1 MILSKFCNV
10 ASLKRNAISTI
21 FSQQILGSGLLL
33 VGNKAISIVDVI
45 LKLVT
50 TYHLRYVVNV
60 ALLQTLIILIDLL
73 VILLE

>member
-10 ASLKRNAISTI
+10 ASLKRNAISTT

-73 VILLE
+73 VILLK

>member
-50 TYHLRYVVNV
+50 TYHLKYVVNV

-73 VILLE
+73 VILLK

>member
-1 MILSKFCNV
+1 MLY
-10 ASLKRNAISTI
+10 L
-21 FSQQILGSGLLL
+21 FSQQTLGSGLLL

-50 TYHLRYVVNV
+50 TYHLKYVVNV

-73 VILLE
+73 VILLK

>member
-1 MILSKFCNV
+1 MLL
-10 ASLKRNAISTI
+10 AWREMLYL

-50 TYHLRYVVNV
+50 TYHLKYVVNV

-73 VILLE
+73 VILLK

>member
-73 VILLE
+73 VILLK

>member
-10 ASLKRNAISTI
+10 ASLKRNAISTT

-50 TYHLRYVVNV
+50 TYHLKYVVNV

-73 VILLE
+73 VILLK

>member
-73 VILLE
+73 VIMLQ